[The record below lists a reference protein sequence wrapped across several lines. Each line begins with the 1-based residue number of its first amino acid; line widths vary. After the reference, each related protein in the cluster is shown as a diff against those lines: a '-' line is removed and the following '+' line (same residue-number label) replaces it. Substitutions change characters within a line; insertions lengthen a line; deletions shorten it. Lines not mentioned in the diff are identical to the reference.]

1 MVYAMIF
8 SILAVTSCSGLSIY
22 CVVFRKPCQ
31 YLWFLLHSLVWLL
44 SYIYVRWVIHFNEK
58 PGYSFFIGYGC
69 CLLVLILNL
78 IFIVWYS
85 VSMIKH
91 HLWLYSVI
99 IACCTAQIIYWFS
112 LVWRLFEIASFMI
125 TIFDETY
132 SILALVRLSWIS
144 EVVL

>member
-1 MVYAMIF
+1 MLRGVILDLDIF

-31 YLWFLLHSLVWLL
+31 YLSAFCFQLMLRWFLLHSLVWLL

-69 CLLVLILNL
+69 CLLVSILNL

-85 VSMIKH
+85 VSM
-91 HLWLYSVI
+91 
-99 IACCTAQIIYWFS
+99 
-112 LVWRLFEIASFMI
+112 M
-125 TIFDETY
+125 
-132 SILALVRLSWIS
+132 
-144 EVVL
+144 